1 MDSKQQ
7 CLLSNRQLIQA
18 ASSVLLDQMGAN
30 IISRDGPTTPDHITF
45 HPDMRINLT
54 SAVSCRRT
62 RIHVWRRSNG
72 PYWTLRQAT
81 LHRTV
86 AQGFASVCATVIQNP
101 LYDAMHRQP
110 KARAN
115 QSVSPRTGLD
125 TSFSRPTG
133 NMSFAFTQRHCC
145 LALGGQL
152 GNEYRQPWVRRLS
165 RPSALESRAIARDGR
180 T

>member
-7 CLLSNRQLIQA
+7 CLLLNRQLIQA
-18 ASSVLLDQMGAN
+18 ASSVSLDQMGEN
-30 IISRDGPTTPDHITF
+30 IISKDGPTTPDHITF

-54 SAVSCRRT
+54 SDVSCRRT

-72 PYWTLRQAT
+72 SHWPFQQDTLY
-81 LHRTV
+81 RTV

-115 QSVSPRTGLD
+115 QSVSPRKGLR
-125 TSFSRPTG
+125 T
-133 NMSFAFTQRHCC
+133 
-145 LALGGQL
+145 
-152 GNEYRQPWVRRLS
+152 
-165 RPSALESRAIARDGR
+165 PS
-180 T
+180 